1 MRLGIR
7 AQAGPLAISVKT
19 TQRATVM
26 VIGAGQAGLSAGFH
40 LQRSGFASAL
50 ETPEASRTFVM
61 LDANPGPGGA
71 WQHRWESLRVGTL
84 NAIFDLPRMPKPQMD
99 PQEPSR
105 SAVPRYFGE
114 FEEIYALP
122 ILRPVTVERVTRRE
136 GAESGG
142 FVIESSQGT
151 WEADYLIN
159 ATGTWNNPTRPEYP
173 GAETFEGVQVHTR
186 DYRSLDDFAGKRT
199 AIVGG
204 GISALQQLEE
214 ISRVARTVWYTRT
227 PVCWMTDE
235 FDMEYGRDV
244 IRRVTADVEAGR
256 PTGSVVSYTGLPP
269 DAPYTRAARERGALQ
284 RRPMFTR
291 IEPHGVR
298 EADGTFTSLD
308 AIVWATGFK
317 GDLGHLDQLQLR
329 NELGGVQLSGT
340 QAAVESRL
348 HLIGFGPSQSTVGA
362 NRAGRD
368 AVRAIEKALEAE
380 QVTVGAS

>member
-1 MRLGIR
+1 M
-7 AQAGPLAISVKT
+7 SVKT
-19 TQRATVM
+19 VKRATVV

-50 ETPEASRTFVM
+50 ETPEAARTFVM
-61 LDANPGPGGA
+61 LDANSGPGGA

-84 NAIFDLPRMPKPQMD
+84 NAIFDLPRMQKPQMD

-136 GAESGG
+136 GAEVGG

-173 GAETFEGVQVHTR
+173 GAETFEGMQVHTR

-214 ISRVARTVWYTRT
+214 ISRVTRTVWYTRK
-227 PVCWMTDE
+227 PLRWMTDE
-235 FDMEYGRDV
+235 FDVEYGREV
-244 IRRVTADVEAGR
+244 IRQVTADVEAGR

-284 RRPMFTR
+284 RRPMFTG

-308 AIVWATGFK
+308 VIVWATGFK
-317 GDLGHLDQLQLR
+317 GDLRHLDALQLR

-340 QAAVESRL
+340 QTAAEPRL

-368 AVRAIEKALEAE
+368 AVRAIEKALDAE